1 MRSAPCRV
9 GSVSLG
15 QASHPPRPRRNNIET
30 AQRESALARATAS
43 VEASVAQ
50 LSSEIA
56 NGVSALEAHAS
67 ELGDDEAAAP
77 ADR

>member
-1 MRSAPCRV
+1 M
-9 GSVSLG
+9 SLG

-67 ELGDDEAAAP
+67 ELGDDEAVAP
-77 ADR
+77 AAAAADR